1 MDVPTPQDHRMKE
14 LVLENEEMEKK
25 HSAELELMEDR
36 MANLAWEKGQMEKKY
51 KEEKELFEDRMR
63 ELKEERE
70 KQKSTDD
77 DDGGSAL
84 AAKRGLAKGSAD
96 NKPVSKKQKKKKKKT
111 KEPTQEHRMIRV
123 KYEALVKWEQEMQ
136 TRYTEGFAA
145 EMMGR
150 ISSYGKMEQFP
161 SEIPHMW
168 TKELVEEA
176 KVGWQKYKETLE
188 VSGKYV
194 KQSTEQW
201 YKEDTDEWIM
211 LDN

>member
-1 MDVPTPQDHRMKE
+1 MDVPTPRDDRMKE
-14 LVLENEEMEKK
+14 LVLEKEELEKK

-36 MANLAWEKGQMEKKY
+36 MANLAWEKGQLEKEHKEKKELL
-51 KEEKELFEDRMR
+51 EERMKK
-63 ELKEERE
+63 LKEKTE
-70 KQKSTDD
+70 KKKSADD

-84 AAKRGLAKGSAD
+84 AATKRGLAKGSAD
-96 NKPVSKKQKKKKKKT
+96 SKPVSKKQKKKT
-111 KEPTQEHRMIRV
+111 KEPTQEHLMIRV
-123 KYEALVKWEQEMQ
+123 KYEALVKWEREMQ

-145 EMMGR
+145 EMMAR
-150 ISSYGKMEQFP
+150 IASNGKMEQFP

-168 TKELVEEA
+168 TKKLVEEA

-188 VSGKYV
+188 VSSKYV
-194 KQSTEQW
+194 KQSTEQF

>member
-1 MDVPTPQDHRMKE
+1 MDVPTPRDDRMKE
-14 LVLENEEMEKK
+14 LVLEKEEMEKK

-36 MANLAWEKGQMEKKY
+36 VANLAWEKGQMDKEF
-51 KEEKELFEDRMR
+51 KEEKELLEDRMK
-63 ELKEERE
+63 ELKEETE
-70 KQKSTDD
+70 KKKSTDD

-84 AAKRGLAKGSAD
+84 AATKRGLAKGSAD
-96 NKPVSKKQKKKKKKT
+96 NKPVSKKQKKRKT
-111 KEPTQEHRMIRV
+111 KEPTQEHHMIRV
-123 KYEALVKWEQEMQ
+123 KYEALVKWEREMQ
-136 TRYTEGFAA
+136 TRYTEGFTA
-145 EMMGR
+145 EMMAR
-150 ISSYGKMEQFP
+150 IASNGKMEQFP

-168 TKELVEEA
+168 TKELVVEA

-188 VSGKYV
+188 VSDKYV